1 MISKGQI
8 LKYTLL
14 PGIIPR
20 LFTLFGS
27 GFANIAFLI
36 AQVYGNLRLLPP
48 SHPYLQPE
56 NFGRFSVRQI
66 IAAAAGNLV
75 FSMKN
80 IDQII
85 VFFTVLIGLVLIIF
99 QAIIFAFAIF
109 SQPVLAAAGD
119 TTISWFTN
127 TTVPADND
135 LAFIIMDR
143 VFGTK
148 GIFNSCIS
156 TMQVCQDYRGN
167 PMTATTS
174 IYPYPFHKA
183 LHTMLSFYSYGI
195 FYVAT
200 IILLYYVVTIT
211 AETAVSGTPFGK
223 RLNKTWTIPR
233 LILFFALLMP
243 LNAGDRNAGLNAAQL
258 ITLNVAKFGSNFATN
273 SWVTFNEAISG
284 TYLGKAESLIASPQ
298 FPESSSLLQ
307 FMFVARTCQ
316 IAETAAYPDKQP
328 IDAYIV
334 RSPMNGLTT
343 QGKAASQAKQ
353 KAQNEAK
360 QELYGSNPPS
370 QETIAKDTNYQKLVE
385 QKMSSAAF
393 QAEVKKNVIADPGP
407 TISKLNE
414 TYNISEDHLYE
425 LSQESALKL
434 SEYSYPEA
442 QVFSNFGNIA
452 IRFGHKSKK
461 DYPTMAGNV
470 NPLCGEININVND
483 ATETGSRFIQENYF
497 VILQAL
503 WMDPDFALAA
513 DCLVRHI
520 TPTDPDP
527 SCSNR
532 ADDKFIKHYTGFVK
546 DVAFDNIATAIEYQ
560 IEDGNWTI
568 PPELKAQGWGG
579 AALWYNR
586 IAQMNGSVTTA
597 VFNFPRPSSYPFV
610 MEVAAQQHEKL
621 DSNPSPNT
629 RFAPRLESGKMVEF
643 SRAKDQPILT
653 VLNNAY
659 TVWAKAGAEG
669 TKTKITANVFSDTIN
684 TIFGTSGIF
693 DMYNNT
699 DIHPLAQLSSIGRGL
714 MEATVRN
721 ALFAF
726 AGSVTGGLG
735 GVLNPFLKT
744 LGDTASGTFKSLVF
758 STMALGF
765 TLYYVVPMLPYI
777 YFIFAISGWV
787 KSIFEAIVAMPLWAL
802 GHLRIDGQGLPG
814 QAANN
819 GYFLLFEIFLRPVLI
834 LFGLLASITIFAA
847 MVSTL
852 NEVFGMVANNVGGFN
867 TAPQEASDPTNI
879 EYYRTAVDQFFFT
892 VMYVIICYMMGLAC
906 FKLIDMIP
914 NKILRW
920 MGFAIATFQ
929 EDAGDPASKF
939 VGKSFQSAQK
949 LGFTLERLGGNTDIN
964 VAEIS

>member
-20 LFTLFGS
+20 LFALFGS
-27 GFANIAFLI
+27 GFANVAFLI

-56 NFGRFSVRQI
+56 NFGRFSVRQV
-66 IAAAAGNLV
+66 IAAATGNLV

-99 QAIIFAFAIF
+99 QAIIFVIAIF

-119 TTISWFTN
+119 TTISWFSN
-127 TTVPADND
+127 TVVPPDND

-167 PMTATTS
+167 PMTETTS

-195 FYVAT
+195 FYVGT
-200 IILLYYVVTIT
+200 VILLYYVVTIT

-273 SWVTFNEAISG
+273 SWVTFNETISG
-284 TYLGKAESLIASPQ
+284 TYLGETESLIASPQ

-334 RSPMNGLTT
+334 RSPMKT
-343 QGKAASQAKQ
+343 
-353 KAQNEAK
+353 
-360 QELYGSNPPS
+360 
-370 QETIAKDTNYQKLVE
+370 V
-385 QKMSSAAF
+385 
-393 QAEVKKNVIADPGP
+393 VKKDGVVTPGP
-407 TISKLNE
+407 ALSKLNE
-414 TYNISEDHLYE
+414 TYNLSDEHMSE
-425 LSQESALKL
+425 LSQESAIKL

-442 QVFSNFGNIA
+442 QVFSNFGNIVL
-452 IRFGHKSKK
+452 RFGHKSKK

-497 VILQAL
+497 VILQTL

-513 DCLVRHI
+513 DCLVRYV

-527 SCSNR
+527 SCSNKV
-532 ADDKFIKHYTGFVK
+532 DDKFIKYYKGFVK

-568 PPELKAQGWGG
+568 PPGG

-621 DSNPSPNT
+621 DSNPSPLN
-629 RFAPRLESGKMVEF
+629 RFEPRLESGKMVEF
-643 SRAKDQPILT
+643 SRIKDQQILT

-659 TVWAKAGAEG
+659 TVWTKAGAEG
-669 TKTKITANVFSDTIN
+669 TKTKVTANAFSDTIN

-802 GHLRIDGQGLPG
+802 GHLRIDGEGLPG

-852 NEVFGMVANNVGGFN
+852 NEVFGMVAANVGGFN

-964 VAEIS
+964 VADL